1 MRHEFHESA
10 RRLKPEFVNLRGI
23 RVFLLSL
30 IRVYPCP
37 SVVSNFVL
45 SSNARIQ
52 SSFLLPIDLSPQPAM
67 SYNTHMETLDEIKAR
82 AEAAVPGAQLQIIA
96 NDSPSAQTSLLVD
109 SPHAVAVAKFL
120 RDDARLCLDFASNVT
135 GVDWPE
141 RIEKTKTKVKKL
153 VEGVEKEVEET
164 TEKTIPGYLEVVY
177 HLYSMEKKH
186 GPVILRLRTGNR
198 TDSVTV
204 PSLTSLWRGCELQER
219 EVFDLYG
226 VQFEGHPDL
235 RRILMW
241 DEFKDHPMRKDYVE
255 PNDYEYEPTPH
266 DEVLE
271 RAKANQTPG
280 IV

>member
-1 MRHEFHESA
+1 
-10 RRLKPEFVNLRGI
+10 
-23 RVFLLSL
+23 
-30 IRVYPCP
+30 
-37 SVVSNFVL
+37 
-45 SSNARIQ
+45 
-52 SSFLLPIDLSPQPAM
+52 M
-67 SYNTHMETLDEIKAR
+67 SYKSGMETLDEIKTR

-109 SPHAVAVAKFL
+109 SPHAVAVATFL
-120 RDDARLCLDFASNVT
+120 RDDVRLGLDFASNVT
-135 GVDWPE
+135 GADWPE

-153 VEGVEKEVEET
+153 VDGVEKEVEET

-177 HLYSMEKKH
+177 HLYSMERKQ

-204 PSLTSLWRGCELQER
+204 PSLTGLWRGCELQER

-226 VQFEGHPDL
+226 VRFEGHPDL

-271 RAKANQTPG
+271 RAKAGQSPG
-280 IV
+280 VV

>member
-1 MRHEFHESA
+1 
-10 RRLKPEFVNLRGI
+10 
-23 RVFLLSL
+23 
-30 IRVYPCP
+30 
-37 SVVSNFVL
+37 
-45 SSNARIQ
+45 
-52 SSFLLPIDLSPQPAM
+52 M
-67 SYNTHMETLDEIKAR
+67 SYNTRMETLDEIKTR
-82 AEAAVPGAQLQIIA
+82 IEAAVPGAQLQIIA

-120 RDDARLCLDFASNVT
+120 RDDVRLCLDFASNVT

-153 VEGVEKEVEET
+153 VEGVEKEVEEI

-204 PSLTSLWRGCELQER
+204 PSLTSRWRGCELQER

-226 VQFEGHPDL
+226 VKFEGHPDL

-241 DEFKDHPMRKDYVE
+241 DEFKDHPMRRDYVE